1 MIKYFSISKYILWL
15 FYAILSLALILAIG
29 LSWLSSNSGKTYLQR
44 LIHKNLSQE
53 IGYRIEAEN
62 ISFNFPITITL
73 SKISLAD
80 TQGKWIEAN
89 NLSFN
94 IPIIPIIKKHFIIG
108 DISADQIKLL
118 RVPNIS
124 KKTSTSKQ
132 ANEQNIKISVLIK
145 DIKKIIISAN
155 VTNANKDIESSLKGS
170 FYWASLDNILT
181 FYSNLSINNLNQNLK
196 SLDIILSGVYEGNT
210 KDINIDFTQ
219 TLNNL
224 SKIQGNAKLNLKS
237 NNILANAKLENLVLG
252 EWIEGSVGSADA
264 EIKVNG
270 TIKNLSVNAIGKS
283 YNFSYKNKNIPDFIV
298 SINGFLSD
306 KNWLG
311 DISIEAKDISKSELS
326 YNYIASENSLKLSN
340 INAGYLENYV
350 KGNLNLNL
358 DTMLMDGKLDAK
370 ILFIEQFSNYLP
382 EEVKGRAD
390 ISAVLSNKQKVQ
402 AINTNIKLEN
412 LIIREA
418 NISKADIAFNISN
431 LNLAEPELVEAN
443 FLGIKYKDFILKK
456 AKISAFHRLNNF
468 DINIQADGSNNS
480 ENFDVISS
488 GILNIDKKTINKEI
502 ILILNLFK
510 GSYGKNKFI
519 SSDKITF
526 FSKNT
531 FQSLLIPRL
540 NIGNAEVS
548 LNAKITKEKNIDL
561 TAHGKHIFLE
571 MLKKDLP
578 ENLKG
583 QYLSFNLSLAGSL
596 NKPELSSDLSFY
608 NKEARKLNNIKIQI
622 KEDQALLNVKSEN
635 KTSEYYNLQ
644 VNIPVN
650 FSLDPALRL
659 AIKET
664 SAVQGKL
671 NYNFDVS
678 TISNIMLSPNHL
690 IKGRASGD
698 LNLSGTYFKPLI
710 NGKLKYSEGAYNYL
724 SLGLNFYNID
734 TLISAKN
741 NIFTIDKLKAKDL
754 KNNQL
759 EITGQASFND
769 INSYIYNLKLNIK
782 NFNLF
787 NNSNIYSVISGAI
800 SMKGNN
806 KSGKIEGS
814 LDSEELNIYLPARF
828 TKDIPSLNITEV
840 ITNSKESNDM
850 DSKPL
855 NYSIFLDII
864 LQAKNK
870 VFIHGW
876 GVDAEL
882 QGKLGIKGSI
892 DKPQIKGKLS
902 TIRGS
907 YEEFGKKFKLKTAEL
922 LFEGDIP
929 PSPYLNIIGSITK
942 SDIEIMPIISG
953 PLLNP
958 SLSIESSP
966 EKPQEEILSILLFG
980 KDSSKISAFQ
990 AIQLGSSLKRISTGQ
1005 DSGFDPLRKIRDTF
1019 GLDEITV
1026 NDNQDTSNSPS
1037 LGVAKYISDSIRVKV
1052 DQGEE
1057 AKDGKVGVEVDLTPN
1072 ISIESGSSGSGNNG
1086 IGLNW
1091 KYNY

>member
-1 MIKYFSISKYILWL
+1 MIKYFSISKYILWI
-15 FYAILSLALILAIG
+15 FYAILLLALILSLG
-29 LSWLSSNSGKTYLQR
+29 VSWFSSNSGKTYIQS
-44 LIHKNLSQE
+44 LIHEKLSQE
-53 IGYRIEAEN
+53 IGYQIETEN
-62 ISFNFPITITL
+62 IRFNFPITVTL

-80 TQGKWIEAN
+80 TQGKWLEAD
-89 NLSFN
+89 NLSFS

-108 DISADQIKLL
+108 NISADQIQLL
-118 RVPNIS
+118 RFPSIY

-145 DIKKIIISAN
+145 DIKKIIISEN

-170 FYWASLDNILT
+170 FHWKGLDNCLT
-181 FYSNLSINNLNQNLK
+181 FQSNSTVNNLTQNLK
-196 SLDIILSGVYEGNT
+196 SLDISLSGVYEKST
-210 KDINIDFTQ
+210 EDINIDFTQ

-252 EWIEGSVGSADA
+252 EWIEGSVGSGDA

-270 TIKNLSVNAIGKS
+270 TIKDLSVKAIGKS
-283 YNFSYKNKNIPDFIV
+283 YDFSYKNKNIPDFIV
-298 SINGFLSD
+298 TMNGFLSN
-306 KNWLG
+306 KNWFG
-311 DISIEAKDISKSELS
+311 DMSVEAKDISKTELS
-326 YNYIASENSLKLSN
+326 YNYIASEHSLKLSN

-370 ILFIEQFSNYLP
+370 ILFIEQFANYLP
-382 EEVKGRAD
+382 EEIKGRAD
-390 ISAVLSNKQKVQ
+390 ISAVLSNKQKAQ

-418 NISKADIAFNISN
+418 NISKADIALNISN

-443 FLGIKYKDFILKK
+443 FLGIKYKDFIIKK
-456 AKISAFHRLNNF
+456 ANISVFHRLNNL
-468 DINIQADGSNNS
+468 DINIQADGNNNS
-480 ENFDVISS
+480 ESFDLSSS
-488 GILNIDKKTINKEI
+488 GRLTIDKKTTNKEI
-502 ILILNLFK
+502 SLILNLFK

-531 FQSLLIPRL
+531 FQSLIIPKL
-540 NIGNAEVS
+540 NIGNGEFS
-548 LNAKITKEKNIDL
+548 LNAKITKEKKIDL
-561 TAHGKHIFLE
+561 TVHGKHIFLE
-571 MLKKDLP
+571 MLKRDLP
-578 ENLKG
+578 EGLTG
-583 QYLSFNLSLAGSL
+583 QYLSFNLNLIGSL
-596 NKPELSSDLSFY
+596 NNPELYSDLSFY
-608 NKEARKLNNIKIQI
+608 NKEARKINNITIQI
-622 KEDQALLNVKSEN
+622 KEEQALLNVKSEN
-635 KTSEYYNLQ
+635 QTSEYYNLQ
-644 VNIPVN
+644 ASIPVN
-650 FSLDPALRL
+650 FSLDPSLIL
-659 AIKET
+659 SIKET
-664 SAVQGKL
+664 SLVQGKL

-678 TISNIMLSPNHL
+678 TISNIIMSPDHS

-698 LNLSGTYFKPLI
+698 LTISGTYLKPLI

-741 NIFTIDKLKAKDL
+741 NIFTIDKLRAKDL

-759 EITGQASFND
+759 EIKGQANFGD
-769 INSYIYNLKLNIK
+769 INSYIYDLKLNIK

-814 LDSEELNIYLPARF
+814 LNSEELNIYLPARF
-828 TKDIPSLNITEV
+828 TKDIPSLNITEAS
-840 ITNSKESNDM
+840 IKSKNT

-882 QGKLGIKGSI
+882 HGKLELKGSI

-942 SDIEIMPIISG
+942 LDLEIMPIISG

-1026 NDNQDTSNSPS
+1026 NDNQDTSSSPS
-1037 LGVAKYISDSIRVKV
+1037 LGVAKYISDSVRVKV

-1057 AKDGKVGVEVDLTPN
+1057 AKDGRVGLEVDLTPN
-1072 ISIESGSSGSGNNG
+1072 VSIESGSSGSGNNG